1 MRVKDITGA
10 IEEFAPLSL
19 QEKWDNSGLVIG
31 SPEDTVTGVMVGF
44 DCTAELIEEAV
55 EKGCNMVVT
64 HHPLIFKG
72 VTSISAKD
80 PVGAA
85 IIAAVKNNV
94 AIYAAHTSADKVIR
108 GVSGDMARRLGLVD
122 VEILEPDGEGTGLG
136 CIGNFPK
143 PLSADEALAAVKE
156 AFGLKL
162 IRHSRPIEGPVNR
175 VAVLGG
181 SGGGDIEAA
190 ISAGAQLYITAD
202 VSYHKFFTPEGFM
215 VMDIGHFESEV
226 GIVDIF
232 LSEIRKKFPTFASYK
247 SAVLDGSNPVRYFGM
262 SI

>member
-1 MRVKDITGA
+1 MKVRDITNA

-44 DCTAELIEEAV
+44 DCTEELIEEALQ
-55 EKGCNMVVT
+55 KGCNMVVT

-72 VTSISAKD
+72 VTSINAKD

-85 IIAAVKNNV
+85 IIAAVKGGV
-94 AIYAAHTSADKVIR
+94 AVYAAHTSADKVIQ
-108 GVSGDMARRLGLVD
+108 GVSGDMARKLGLVN
-122 VEILEPDGEGTGLG
+122 VQILEPDGEGTGLG
-136 CIGNFPK
+136 CIGDFPQ
-143 PLSADEALAAVKE
+143 PLTADEALAAVKG

-162 IRHSRPIEGPVNR
+162 IRHSRPVEGRISR

-181 SGGGDIEAA
+181 SGGSDIDEAVR
-190 ISAGAQLYITAD
+190 AGAQLYITAD

-232 LSEIRKKFPTFASYK
+232 LSEIRKKIPTFASYK
-247 SAVLDGSNPVRYFGM
+247 SAVLDGSNPVRYYGLA
-262 SI
+262 

>member
-1 MRVKDITGA
+1 MKVRDITNA

-44 DCTAELIEEAV
+44 DCTEELIEEALQ
-55 EKGCNMVVT
+55 KGCNMVVT

-72 VTSISAKD
+72 VTSINAKD

-85 IIAAVKNNV
+85 IIAAVKGGV
-94 AIYAAHTSADKVIR
+94 AVYAAHTSADKVIQ
-108 GVSGDMARRLGLVD
+108 GVSGDMARKLGLVN
-122 VEILEPDGEGTGLG
+122 VQILEPDGEGTGLG
-136 CIGNFPK
+136 CIGDFPK
-143 PLSADEALAAVKE
+143 PLTADEALAAVKG

-162 IRHSRPIEGPVNR
+162 IRHSRPVESRISR

-181 SGGGDIEAA
+181 SGGSDIDEAVR
-190 ISAGAQLYITAD
+190 AGAQLYITAD

-232 LSEIRKKFPTFASYK
+232 LSEIRKKIPTFASYK
-247 SAVLDGSNPVRYFGM
+247 SAVLDGSNPVRYYGLA
-262 SI
+262 

>member
-1 MRVKDITGA
+1 MKVRDITNA

-44 DCTAELIEEAV
+44 DCTEELIEEALQ
-55 EKGCNMVVT
+55 KGCNMVVT

-72 VTSISAKD
+72 VTSINAKD

-85 IIAAVKNNV
+85 IIAAVKGGV
-94 AIYAAHTSADKVIR
+94 AVYAAHTSADKVIQ
-108 GVSGDMARRLGLVD
+108 GVSGDMARKLGLVN
-122 VEILEPDGEGTGLG
+122 VQILEPDGEGTGLG
-136 CIGNFPK
+136 CIGDFPQ
-143 PLSADEALAAVKE
+143 PLTADEALAAVKG

-162 IRHSRPIEGPVNR
+162 IRHSRPVEGRISR

-181 SGGGDIEAA
+181 SGGGDIDEAVR
-190 ISAGAQLYITAD
+190 AGAQLYITAD

-232 LSEIRKKFPTFASYK
+232 LSEIRKKIPTFASYK
-247 SAVLDGSNPVRYFGM
+247 SAVLDGSNPVRYYGLA
-262 SI
+262 

>member
-1 MRVKDITGA
+1 MKVRDITNA

-44 DCTAELIEEAV
+44 DCTEELIEEALQ
-55 EKGCNMVVT
+55 KGCNMVVT

-72 VTSISAKD
+72 VTSINAKD

-85 IIAAVKNNV
+85 IIAAVRGGV
-94 AIYAAHTSADKVIR
+94 AVYAAHTSADKVIQ
-108 GVSGDMARRLGLVD
+108 GVSGDMARKLGLVN
-122 VEILEPDGEGTGLG
+122 VQILEPDGEGTGLG
-136 CIGNFPK
+136 CIGDFPK
-143 PLSADEALAAVKE
+143 PLTADEALAAVKG

-162 IRHSRPIEGPVNR
+162 IRHSRPVEGRISR

-181 SGGGDIEAA
+181 SGGSDIDEAFR
-190 ISAGAQLYITAD
+190 AGAQLYITAD

-232 LSEIRKKFPTFASYK
+232 LSEIRKKIPTFASYK
-247 SAVLDGSNPVRYFGM
+247 SAVLDGSNPVRYYGLA
-262 SI
+262 